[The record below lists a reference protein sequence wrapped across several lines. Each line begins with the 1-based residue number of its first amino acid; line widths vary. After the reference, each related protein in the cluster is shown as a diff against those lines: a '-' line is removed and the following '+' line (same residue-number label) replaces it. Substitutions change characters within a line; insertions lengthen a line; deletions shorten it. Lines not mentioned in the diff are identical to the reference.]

1 MSSPR
6 RLALY
11 TTVYPQLRP
20 YFADWYASL
29 KVQTDRDVDVWI
41 GLDRCTPEDVWEMAG
56 EHFDFT
62 PVIAEPG
69 LSVAGL
75 RQQAFAPLAERYF
88 GVIFTDADDWMLP
101 DRVAQ
106 ARADLDSWDGA
117 ACAMRVVATDG
128 SDLDQVFRAD
138 ASAALEDC
146 LVERNAFGL
155 SNTAYRGDLL
165 RRLLPI
171 PPGIVLV
178 DWLLAARAWA
188 LGARLRF
195 NPAVL
200 MAYRQYP
207 QNTARVLPPFTA
219 EQVINGAWLVLDHY
233 ALMLDAGWPLPAVA
247 RARLEGARQ
256 WAVAFQRAMLAD
268 PARLDAYT
276 RALNALPADH
286 IWWSFVAHPQL
297 EELWKS

>member
-1 MSSPR
+1 MSQTH

-29 KVQTDRDVDVWI
+29 KTQTDRDIDVWI
-41 GLDRCTPEDVWEMAG
+41 GLDGCAPEEVWQLAG
-56 EHFDFT
+56 ERFDFT
-62 PVIAEPG
+62 PVVAEPG

-75 RQQAFAPLAERYF
+75 RQKAFAPLAERYF

-101 DRVAQ
+101 ERVAQ
-106 ARADLDSWDGA
+106 ARADLETHDGA

-128 SDLDQVFRAD
+128 SDLGQVFRAD
-138 ASAALEDC
+138 ADAPLAGC

-171 PPGIVLV
+171 PDGIVLV

-207 QNTARVLPPFTA
+207 QNTARVLPPFSA
-219 EQVINGAWLVLDHY
+219 AQVLHGTRLALDHY
-233 ALMLDAGWPLPAVA
+233 ALLLDSGWPLPTQA
-247 RARLEGARQ
+247 RARLEAARLR
-256 WAVAFQRAMLAD
+256 VVDFERAMRAD
-268 PARLDAYT
+268 ALRLEEYT

-297 EELWKS
+297 EEIWKS